1 MEVSGR
7 LPALATLARGR
18 NPPVL
23 VTEATPWRYL
33 LNKLHFAVEHNTGL
47 F

>member
-1 MEVSGR
+1 MEASGQ
-7 LPALATLARGR
+7 LPALTTLAQGR

-23 VTEATPWRYL
+23 VTEATPWCYL